1 MTTESVLVIV
11 VAVVGA
17 WNLGCGVGT
26 DAATRLA
33 YDLVE
38 NAAQLRQEGQEL
50 TFTHEPRS
58 WPAGC
63 NSGYTIELQESLHGP
78 GAGGSLLVGCKGESN
93 FREFGYSYSTTYH
106 LNAVRVPVALRAD
119 KQAGEALQVTL
130 AKHGTMADLIA
141 VK

>member
-1 MTTESVLVIV
+1 MTTSAFVI

-17 WNLGCGVGT
+17 SSVGCGLGT

-50 TFTHEPRS
+50 TFAHAPRS

-63 NSGYTIELQESLHGP
+63 GSEYTIELQDSLHGP
-78 GAGGSLLVGCKGESN
+78 GAGGSLLVGCKGESD

-106 LNAVRVPVALRAD
+106 LNGVRVPVALRAD
-119 KQAGEALQVTL
+119 KQAGEAIQVTL
-130 AKHGTMADLIA
+130 AKHGTTVDVIA
-141 VK
+141 VR